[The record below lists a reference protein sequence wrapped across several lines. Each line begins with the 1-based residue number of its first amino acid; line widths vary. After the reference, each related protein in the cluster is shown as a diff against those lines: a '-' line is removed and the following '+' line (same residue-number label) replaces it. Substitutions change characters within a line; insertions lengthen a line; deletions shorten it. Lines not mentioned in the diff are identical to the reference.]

1 MIVFFNI
8 LNIKNVENTV
18 SRLKLYTIVKLKVF
32 AIFLTKLFLY
42 FILNI
47 NVNFLFIYYTGTMI
61 IRSIFFVAFVLYF
74 SISLAIKVCDRKPTS
89 LTTPKSTNPHTFRVT
104 FKGNVEFYTPGT
116 TYTGNQNYD
125 CYK

>member
-1 MIVFFNI
+1 M
-8 LNIKNVENTV
+8 KNVENTI
-18 SRLKLYTIVKLKVF
+18 SRLKLYMIIKLKVF
-32 AIFLTKLFLY
+32 AFFLSKLLFLY
-42 FILNI
+42 FIFNI

-74 SISLAIKVCDRKPTS
+74 SISSAIKVCDRKPTS
-89 LTTPKSTNPHTFRVT
+89 LTTPKSTNPHTFRVL

-116 TYTGNQNYD
+116 TYTGNQNHD